1 MLGTEAAHVVSLH
14 EDGRLDCEVETEAL
28 EPERRFVQFE
38 ASHLDQLV
46 RKLASLSTEADS

>member
-14 EDGRLDCEVETEAL
+14 EDGRLEVEVETEAL
-28 EPERRFVQFE
+28 EPERRFVAFE

-46 RKLASLSTEADS
+46 QKIASLSSEAS